1 MKLHKNTRLLP
12 YERQAIWLSYTQE
25 KVSVTALA
33 RQYNV
38 SRPTILYKV
47 ACWEHWFWL
56 FSAKSSYC
64 FYRL

>member
-12 YERQAIWLSYTQE
+12 YEREAIWLSYTQD

-38 SRPTILYKV
+38 IRPTNNVLKAARGRLNPLQNPILYY
-47 ACWEHWFWL
+47 
-56 FSAKSSYC
+56 SS
-64 FYRL
+64 F